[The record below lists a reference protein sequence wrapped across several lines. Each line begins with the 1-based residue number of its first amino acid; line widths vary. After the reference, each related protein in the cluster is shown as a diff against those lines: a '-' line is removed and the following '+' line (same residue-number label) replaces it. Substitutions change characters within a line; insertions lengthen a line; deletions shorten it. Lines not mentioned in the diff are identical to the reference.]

1 MSHEECEKAVSR
13 REEKYKNFEKS
24 RIKLFQKEDLILKS
38 MKSQKQIRYSYISL
52 LTQYFVRGTDGNQIS
67 VSCSM

>member
-1 MSHEECEKAVSR
+1 MSHEECKKAVSR

-24 RIKLFQKEDLILKS
+24 RIKLFQKEDLILKP

-67 VSCSM
+67 VSCM